1 MRFADNIRSRLGR
14 RARAFTLIEI
24 MVSLVLITL
33 IIGIGVLSLDSLN
46 DEKKLRTPA
55 GKMRD
60 MAREAMRRAITKQRS
75 FSIFI
80 NQNFFMLRETYV
92 RQEDVDKF
100 HKEQNTQF
108 QQKSLF
114 ENEDVVK
121 PTQRIVERYELTE
134 GMTMQMRRWID
145 SEFSEPKGL
154 EWVFSPSGIC
164 EPVTIRFSNEK
175 GYIEMDFNPLT
186 AKVQDERM
194 IIAN

>member
-100 HKEQNTQF
+100 HKEQNAQF

-114 ENEDVVK
+114 EDEDVVK

-134 GMTMQMRRWID
+134 GMTIQMRRWID

>member
-1 MRFADNIRSRLGR
+1 
-14 RARAFTLIEI
+14 

-33 IIGIGVLSLDSLN
+33 IIGIGVLSIDSLN
-46 DEKKLRTPA
+46 DEKKLRQPA

-60 MAREAMRRAITKQRS
+60 MAREAMRRAITQQRS

-80 NQNFFMLRETYV
+80 NQNIFMLRETYV
-92 RQEDVDKF
+92 RQEDIDAY
-100 HKEQNTQF
+100 HKLQNESFT
-108 QQKSLF
+108 QKSLF
-114 ENEDVVK
+114 EEEDVVK
-121 PTQRIVERYELTE
+121 PSQRIIERYEVSE
-134 GMTMQMRRWID
+134 GTTIQMRRWIEAD
-145 SEFSEPKGL
+145 FTEPKGQ

>member
-1 MRFADNIRSRLGR
+1 MRPPDSSRPRR
-14 RARAFTLIEI
+14 RARAFTLLEI

-33 IIGIGVLSLDSLN
+33 IIGIGVLSIDSLN
-46 DEKKLRTPA
+46 DEKKLRAPA
-55 GKMRD
+55 GKLRD
-60 MAREAMRRAITKQRS
+60 MAREAMRRAVTQQRS
-75 FSIFI
+75 YSIFI
-80 NQNFFMLRETYV
+80 NQNLFMLRETHV
-92 RQEDVDKF
+92 RQEDIDKF
-100 HKEQNTQF
+100 YAQQNEQLS

-114 ENEDVVK
+114 EDDDVTR
-121 PTQRIVERYELTE
+121 PTQRILERYEVDE
-134 GMTMQMRRWID
+134 GTSIQMRRWIEE
-145 SEFSEPKGL
+145 EFSEPKGQ

>member
-1 MRFADNIRSRLGR
+1 MRFTASFRKRPGR
-14 RARAFTLIEI
+14 PAGAFTLIEI

-33 IIGIGVLSLDSLN
+33 IIGIGVLSIDSLN
-46 DEKKLRTPA
+46 DEKKLRLPA

-60 MAREAMRRAITKQRS
+60 MAREAMRRAITQQRS

-80 NQNFFMLRETYV
+80 NQNIFMLRETYV
-92 RQEDVDKF
+92 RQEDVDAY
-100 HKEQNTQF
+100 HKLQNESF
-108 QQKSLF
+108 ADKSLF
-114 ENEDVVK
+114 EDADVVK
-121 PTQRIVERYELTE
+121 PSQRIIERYELGE
-134 GMTMQMRRWID
+134 GMTIQMRRWIET
-145 SEFSEPKGL
+145 EFSEPKGQ